1 MRLHQVIPETG
12 QKAVAIANKD
22 QFDLPQRFQPA
33 AKRLNLRKRQRRPLS
48 LNHSPVANSWL
59 RKRKNP
65 LAVQL
70 QQGHPTAH
78 LLRLA
83 IGTLPVEPLA
93 DAQRQC
99 PTRYRRLRFNGS
111 PDSVTNFVAKLL
123 AAYPHG
129 LSITQFSPCVQPPNL
144 WDTINLPK
152 GDNKDYRIIF
162 MRFLPTHLREDP
174 LF

>member
-1 MRLHQVIPETG
+1 
-12 QKAVAIANKD
+12 
-22 QFDLPQRFQPA
+22 
-33 AKRLNLRKRQRRPLS
+33 
-48 LNHSPVANSWL
+48 
-59 RKRKNP
+59 
-65 LAVQL
+65 
-70 QQGHPTAH
+70 
-78 LLRLA
+78 LRLA

-144 WDTINLPK
+144 WDTISFPK
-152 GDNKDYRIIF
+152 GDDYTSLWQREAAC
-162 MRFLPTHLREDP
+162 LREAASAKAGEG
-174 LF
+174 F